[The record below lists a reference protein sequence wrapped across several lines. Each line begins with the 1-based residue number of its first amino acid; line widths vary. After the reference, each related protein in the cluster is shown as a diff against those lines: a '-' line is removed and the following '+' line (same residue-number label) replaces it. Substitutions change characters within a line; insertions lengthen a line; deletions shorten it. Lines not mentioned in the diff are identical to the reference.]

1 MRPTPPKPGHRSAS
15 QNDSNF
21 FVGLRLLFAVGL
33 LALCTTTVRAI
44 SVAEYQKQI
53 RQAATAL
60 DTLAQSDETESEA
73 AFGARDAETI
83 HGVRNLL
90 PPTESV
96 EWNSEIFN
104 VDNSWL
110 HKDLDKYAADRTAE
124 RYELLKSIT
133 GRLQALEER
142 ITEIQTPGAGK
153 IPNKAEASLKLAE
166 ILKRPE
172 YARKATKQ
180 SALARLMKQFLDW
193 FRSLFPEPKPLS
205 VGSAGLLT
213 RIAQVVVIVLA
224 LAVLAYLFKLFLPRL
239 LRNRGTRK
247 KTKQTARIV
256 LGEKLEPNQSAT
268 DLLSEAEALARRGEL
283 RAAIRKG
290 YIALLVE
297 LDERKVISLAQYK
310 TNRDYLRAVREVQP
324 LYREV
329 KQLTES
335 FEQHWYGLTHA
346 TETDWMAFRAAY
358 EQALRR

>member
-1 MRPTPPKPGHRSAS
+1 
-15 QNDSNF
+15 
-21 FVGLRLLFAVGL
+21 LRLLFAVGL
-33 LALCTTTVRAI
+33 LALGASTVRAI

-53 RQAATAL
+53 RQAVTAL

-96 EWNSEIFN
+96 KWNSEIFN

-133 GRLQALEER
+133 GRLQALQER

-153 IPNKAEASLKLAE
+153 IPNKAEASRKLAE

-224 LAVLAYLFKLFLPRL
+224 LTVLAYLVKLFLPRL

-283 RAAIRKG
+283 RAAIRKA

-310 TNRDYLRAVREVQP
+310 TNRDYLRAVRDVQP

-329 KQLTES
+329 KQLTDS
-335 FEQHWYGLTHA
+335 FEQHWYGLVHA